1 MSNEPAA
8 ADPIPWQ
15 RLNPLML
22 IVSPIQELIQYF
34 PIVVAA
40 VIWGAARDGDG
51 GWAWEW
57 IGVAIPVAIGLWRYL
72 TTRWRITSTQVQ
84 LKRGLIGR
92 QILVAPLDRIRSVEL
107 TATPNPHCPPS
118 LEGLTV
124 MASPSTPCHS
134 RKLNNC
140 DLGCSALRR
149 RALTSLTPKAPLAPR
164 VPLTAL
170 SSYQLSQRRAR
181 CSALTRGGRASRP

>member
-1 MSNEPAA
+1 MAA
-8 ADPIPWQ
+8 PQPTDVDRQSHPGVDPVLPN
-15 RLNPLML
+15 RCRRSDL
-22 IVSPIQELIQYF
+22 
-34 PIVVAA
+34 
-40 VIWGAARDGDG
+40 GAARDGDG

-107 TATPNPHCPPS
+107 TATLIHRI
-118 LEGLTV
+118 LGLTRV
-124 MASPSTPCHS
+124 RIGTGQSASSDGDGFTLDSRHS